1 MATPNTETQNLIE
14 ALKEVTAVMKDC
26 LKTVAP
32 GASAAGSAG
41 SASVASGS
49 ASVASSAGPSP
60 SAGSSSSQPNKKI
73 TLALKLEQPT
83 SSSASPAPATTHKVT
98 ECRVVKDTPTTLAE
112 IHDQQLWIKYVLE
125 YSFNSGKYEVNN
137 TQTPTTNIVIENQ
150 TQLILQTNSAS
161 GKSSPP
167 LPKGTFDID
176 VDILNNITTL
186 VTNDPLFPEI
196 TLEHTLDPTNKFKFF
211 KKGLFPIIKKTYIEI
226 TPDILVSKTEIKYVL
241 SLEDELKG
249 ALPIKNSKSQTNF
262 SVILEAD
269 IKKINDALPIVEKTI
284 KGGKKSRQTRKGGKK
299 RRRNTKR
306 R

>member
-49 ASVASSAGPSP
+49 ASVTSSAGP

-73 TLALKLEQPT
+73 TLALKLEENPP

-98 ECRVVKDTPTTLAE
+98 ECRVVKDTLTKLAE

-150 TQLILQTNSAS
+150 TQLVLQTNSAS

-167 LPKGTFDID
+167 SPKGTFDID

-196 TLEHTLDPTNKFKFF
+196 TLEYTLDPNNTFKFF

-226 TPDILVSKTEIKYVL
+226 TPDILVSKTENKYVL

-249 ALPIKNSKSQTNF
+249 ALPIKNSKPQTNF
-262 SVILEAD
+262 SFIMEAD

-284 KGGKKSRQTRKGGKK
+284 KGGKKSHQTRKGGKK

>member
-1 MATPNTETQNLIE
+1 MATTAETQELIN

-26 LKTVAP
+26 LNTVAP
-32 GASAAGSAG
+32 GGPGTG
-41 SASVASGS
+41 SASVT
-49 ASVASSAGPSP
+49 SSAGPSAGSSAGPSAGSSAGP

-73 TLALKLEQPT
+73 TLALKLEENPA
-83 SSSASPAPATTHKVT
+83 SSSASPASATSHKVA
-98 ECRVVKDTPTTLAE
+98 ECRVVKDTLTKLAE
-112 IHDQQLWIKYVLE
+112 IHDQQLWI
-125 YSFNSGKYEVNN
+125 KYEVNN

-150 TQLILQTNSAS
+150 TQLILQTNSTS
-161 GKSSPP
+161 GKTSPP
-167 LPKGTFDID
+167 LPTGTFNID

-196 TLEHTLDPTNKFKFF
+196 TLEHTLDPNNTFKFF
-211 KKGLFPIIKKTYIEI
+211 KKWAVSPFFKKYIEI
-226 TPDILVSKTEIKYVL
+226 TPDILVSKTENKYVL

-249 ALPIKNSKSQTNF
+249 ALPIKNSKPETNF
-262 SVILEAD
+262 SVITEAE
-269 IKKINDALPIVEKTI
+269 IKKINDALPIAKKTI